1 MTDLASLPPIIAIAA
16 AILLVIGSTLT
27 LLGNIGLV
35 RFRSF
40 YQRLHA
46 PTLGTSWGTAAV
58 FLASMLIIGQGDI
71 NRAISDLTIGI
82 FVMIT
87 MPIAL
92 LILGRTALRRQPPKT
107 DTLPDEA
114 LDPPLDKDDHPPL

>member
-1 MTDLASLPPIIAIAA
+1 MTNLATLPPAIAIAA

-35 RFRSF
+35 RFRTF

-58 FLASMLIIGQGDI
+58 VLASMLIIGQADI

-92 LILGRTALRRQPPKT
+92 LILGRTALRRQPPKSAPP
-107 DTLPDEA
+107 PDEA
-114 LDPPLDKDDHPPL
+114 LDPSLDKDDHPPL